1 MLKSK
6 TFTAIGAA
14 FVMLAGA
21 TFPAVADAYGDIIA
35 AGKIRISTD
44 MANPPFG
51 MLDAS
56 MNPTGSDVE
65 TARLLAAD
73 WGLELEFVQTTGP
86 TRIPNLQTNK
96 ADIVIAT
103 FAVTPERA
111 EVIDFSK
118 AYAAQ
123 LSVVA
128 APAASMIADWEDLRE
143 TGIAVVRGSTQDND
157 VTAKSTE
164 FGFTVNRY
172 EDEGTLFTAA
182 VSGQAGAIATSAVLV
197 QQIAARNQ
205 NLGFQSKFLIRANDL
220 AIGVRKGEAR
230 LLEKLNE
237 WVTTN
242 LKNGKLNE
250 IYMKYNGESLP
261 EAMLQ

>member
-1 MLKSK
+1 MHKYRTLAV
-6 TFTAIGAA
+6 FGLA
-14 FVMLAGA
+14 LAGFA
-21 TFPAVADAYGDIIA
+21 AAALPAVADAYDDIIA
-35 AGKIRISTD
+35 SGKIRISTD

-51 MLDAS
+51 MLDGS

-111 EVIDFSK
+111 EVIDFSR

-128 APAASMIADWEDLRE
+128 APAASQVADWPDLAA
-143 TGIAVVRGSTQDND
+143 TGISVVRGSTQDND
-157 VTAKSTE
+157 VTAKSAET
-164 FGFTVNRY
+164 GFSVNRY

-182 VSGQAGAIATSAVLV
+182 VSGQAAAIATSAVLV
-197 QQIAARNQ
+197 QQIAARNPD
-205 NLGFQSKFLIRANDL
+205 LAFETKFLIRANDL
-220 AIGVRKGEAR
+220 AIGVRKGEPV

-237 WVTTN
+237 WVATN

-250 IYMKYNGESLP
+250 IYKKYNGESLP
-261 EAMLQ
+261 EAMLR